1 MKKLISSITV
11 IAALCVA
18 VAQAS
23 ESFGGFGIS
32 VYPGKNGASVASV
45 LPNSPAAQAGLQAG
59 DVIISVNGTLLSSVA
74 PEKQISLLRGN
85 SGSSADLKVSRGGES
100 ISIFAKRALISVK
113 DIENQDISAWLG
125 KSKNLNVEDLNYL
138 ASQKIGD
145 GYEFLG
151 LMQKGLLISSNMENL
166 NPKQIHQISL
176 KKESSAKDNLVS
188 PANVPATPTANALN
202 FANRSTISFS
212 LANEANFSKIA
223 VLNAKGAT
231 VWQKNLGKLPPGAN
245 NIDWN
250 GASLPAGSY
259 HIMLEADGKALV
271 YKFELR

>member
-1 MKKLISSITV
+1 MKKFISSTTV
-11 IAALCVA
+11 IAALCTVA
-18 VAQAS
+18 ITQAS

-32 VYPGKNGASVASV
+32 VYPGKNGASIASV

-59 DVIISVNGTLLSSVA
+59 DVIISVNGTLLSSVV

-85 SGSSADLKVSRGGES
+85 SGSSVDLKVSRSGES
-100 ISIFAKRALISVK
+100 ISIFAKRALISVQ

-151 LMQKGLLISSNMENL
+151 LMQKGLLISSNMESL

-176 KKESSAKDNLVS
+176 KKES
-188 PANVPATPTANALN
+188 PANVQSTPAANALN
-202 FANRSTISFS
+202 FANFSTISFS
-212 LANEANFSKIA
+212 LANEAKNSRIA
-223 VLNAKGAT
+223 VLNVKGST
-231 VWQKNLGKLPPGAN
+231 VWQKNLGKLPAGAN
-245 NIDWN
+245 NIDWS

-259 HIMLEADGKALV
+259 HLVLETDGKALS
-271 YKFELR
+271 YKFDLR